1 MFVGKT
7 TNKVINEKYVFYIKI
22 VFSIFLFKKH
32 ATIKK
37 SCHCFKENSG
47 FFYDDIINCFTN
59 NYVLA

>member
-7 TNKVINEKYVFYIKI
+7 TNKVINEKYIFYIKI

-37 SCHCFKENSG
+37 IMSLF
-47 FFYDDIINCFTN
+47 
-59 NYVLA
+59 